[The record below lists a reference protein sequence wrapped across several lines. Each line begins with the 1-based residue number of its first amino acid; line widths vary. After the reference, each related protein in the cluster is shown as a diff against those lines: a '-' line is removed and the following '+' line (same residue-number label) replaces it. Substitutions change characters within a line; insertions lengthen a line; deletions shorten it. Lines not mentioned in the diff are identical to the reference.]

1 MLKASRV
8 GQLDLC
14 ALETEL
20 CHYYTTVLLQYG
32 ALARAPALFS
42 LSLEPQRSSQKCR
55 LGGGGLGRGW
65 GLELRDFPALE
76 RKLSAWLPKAHTA
89 RFQ

>member
-1 MLKASRV
+1 MRQWVESEPC

-32 ALARAPALFS
+32 ALARAPPLFS
-42 LSLEPQRSSQKCR
+42 LSLEPQRSSQNPHF
-55 LGGGGLGRGW
+55 GGLGAGA
-65 GLELRDFPALE
+65 GAGVGP
-76 RKLSAWLPKAHTA
+76 
-89 RFQ
+89 

>member
-1 MLKASRV
+1 MLKGARRV

-32 ALARAPALFS
+32 ALARAPPLFS
-42 LSLEPQRSSQKCR
+42 LSLEPQRSSQNPHFGGLVKIPT
-55 LGGGGLGRGW
+55 LGGGWGW
-65 GLELRDFPALE
+65 GGGGP
-76 RKLSAWLPKAHTA
+76 
-89 RFQ
+89 